1 MKNIVNFKKFP
12 GLFKVLGP
20 GFIWMALAQGSGELI
35 WWPYLIA
42 KYGTFFLSLLIP
54 ACLLQWPLN
63 YEIGKYTLITGE
75 SIFTGFYRIG
85 KNFSILLWLLM
96 VVSFLWFGA
105 FASAG
110 GTALADLTHFPSQL
124 SSRGQTFFWGAL
136 SIVFFYI
143 IVMRLRST
151 YNFVE
156 SFMTLV
162 ALVTFFGLIWAV
174 SDPSIFDFFDSF
186 VVGLYTFPTSM
197 PEQWENADATK
208 LITAISFAGL
218 GGFWI
223 LFYSYWLQSKGLG
236 LRKSHK
242 QKNLV
247 IIPPNSYNFSI
258 WKKWLTFLKIDI
270 SIGIFGNIVTTLLM
284 CFLSLAI
291 LHSKDLIPDGYHI
304 ASVQSEFFILR
315 WGEFGK
321 YLFLF
326 IAAAFL
332 ADTWLATADAFSRI
346 NCDFLPKISIKA
358 KKLNQGNKLY
368 KNLFTIITLIT
379 FMTMFLD
386 QPGSLIQLSALIG
399 FAGTLIF
406 PIALYYLN
414 YCFLP
419 KQYPEFLDGQ
429 SYSKY
434 WLLLVFIIYTILL
447 VLFLYFKFLI

>member
-1 MKNIVNFKKFP
+1 MKKIVNFEPFP
-12 GLFKVLGP
+12 GLLKVVGP

-54 ACLLQWPLN
+54 ACLLQWPIN

-96 VVSFLWFGA
+96 IISFLWFGA

-110 GTALADLTHFPSQL
+110 GTALAELTNFPSQFSL
-124 SSRGQTFFWGAL
+124 RGQTFFWGAL
-136 SIVFFYI
+136 SILFFYI
-143 IVMRLRST
+143 IVMWLRST
-151 YNFVE
+151 YSFIE

-174 SDPSIFDFFDSF
+174 SDPSIFKFFDTF
-186 VVGLYTFPTSM
+186 FVGLYSFPTSL
-197 PEQWENADATK
+197 PKQWDNADATK

-236 LRKSHK
+236 LSKNDSHH
-242 QKNLV
+242 NLA
-247 IIPPNSYNFSI
+247 IIPANSDNFSI
-258 WKKWLTFLKIDI
+258 WKKWLTFLRIDI
-270 SIGIFGNIVTTLLM
+270 SIGVFGNIFTTLLM
-284 CFLSLAI
+284 CFLSLA
-291 LHSKDLIPDGYHI
+291 LLNSKNLIPDGFQI

-315 WGEFGK
+315 WGGFGK

-346 NCDFLPKISIKA
+346 NCDFLPKISAKA
-358 KKLNQGNKLY
+358 NKLNKEKRLY

-399 FAGTLIF
+399 FVGTLIF

-414 YCFLP
+414 YCLLP
-419 KQYPEFLDGQ
+419 KQYPDFLDGQ

-434 WLLLVFIIYTILL
+434 WLLLVFIVYTILL
-447 VLFLYFKFLI
+447 LLFLYFKFLI